1 MVPTTAHAP
10 LIPFPATLGL
20 DLGSAVAPRD
30 GANVF
35 AEGRAEPP
43 GQRLVV
49 LVPDLESDPAEL
61 AAQIQALAA
70 PRGLAVLLVAQSDSA
85 HDLWATRRRL
95 TTLAALVSAPPQ
107 VRVDTHATPTR
118 EWLKILQHVI
128 APGDMVVC
136 SRRQSAAL
144 LWPWQR
150 KPLAEVIR
158 ARFRVPV
165 CELAEVSSVSQ
176 RHPTNLAALILAWVV
191 PLAIIAVFAFFQVT
205 IEAYTDGWVTTAL
218 LCGSALVEIIV
229 LAL

>member
-1 MVPTTAHAP
+1 MVPTAAHAP
-10 LIPFPATLGL
+10 LIPYPASLGL
-20 DLGSAVAPRD
+20 DLRSAAAPGD
-30 GANVF
+30 ATPAI
-35 AEGRAEPP
+35 AEGRARPSGE
-43 GQRLVV
+43 RLVV
-49 LVPDLESDPAEL
+49 LVPDLESDAAEL
-61 AAQIQALAA
+61 AAQIRALAA
-70 PRGLAVLLVAQSDSA
+70 PRGLAVLLVAQSDNA
-85 HDLWATRRRL
+85 HDLWATRRDL

-136 SRRQSAAL
+136 SQSQSVATP
-144 LWPWQR
+144 WPWQR

-158 ARFRVPV
+158 ARFQVPV
-165 CELAEVSSVSQ
+165 CELTEVSTVSQ
-176 RHPTNLAALILAWVV
+176 QRPSTLGARILSWAV
-191 PLAIIAVFAFFQVT
+191 PLGIIAAFAFFQIV